1 MIFVSSPCALEISCA
16 KGKEASA
23 SKRMRERNIAVAPL
37 GLVVLL
43 RMPRIKL
50 FAAVGIPNLPTSD
63 NRGSEDQH
71 QPNCR
76 LRGCGDCAKIEVPAV
91 AGKVPES
98 AFCGRFEIR
107 ARIKRQKKK

>member
-1 MIFVSSPCALEISCA
+1 
-16 KGKEASA
+16 
-23 SKRMRERNIAVAPL
+23 VAPL
-37 GLVVLL
+37 GLVFLL

-50 FAAVGIPNLPTSD
+50 FEVAEIPNLPTSD

-91 AGKVPES
+91 AEKSPIAHSRAVRDS
-98 AFCGRFEIR
+98 N
-107 ARIKRQKKK
+107 ARIKRQKKKGKTS